1 MTQGN
6 FGGSGW
12 RVENI
17 KVSFAD
23 GSQIWRT
30 VDQFQQSQSN
40 AEEDQGSGKQESW
53 ENSASEYV
61 ALTPDGGIIAI
72 TDNDSGMGFLKLKAT
87 N

>member
-17 KVSFAD
+17 KVSFVD

-30 VDQFQQSQSN
+30 VDQFQQSD
-40 AEEDQGSGKQESW
+40 AEVGQESW